1 MPRTALRFLIALAGL
16 AIAVNAAFAENRI
29 ALVIGNSSY
38 RSVSVLPNPENDAK
52 AMTELLNTAGF
63 EVVSARD
70 LSQAEMRAT
79 IGDFAARVAAKGPD
93 TVALVFFAGHGV
105 QIDGENFLVPVDA
118 RVERETDVPLQAV
131 RLADL
136 MNALAAVPSS
146 KRIVMLDACRNN
158 PFSEINKTSGRG
170 LAIVDAPTGSI
181 VAYST
186 SPGAVAED
194 GPGSNSP
201 FTAAMLAVAVEPGVP
216 IEQAFKRVRLAVH
229 QATEG
234 RQTPWESSSLT
245 GDFFFFPGQG
255 GGAAAGQGG
264 GKAGARSIAEWRQQL
279 TKLKAPDAFEI
290 VIREDVVEAYE
301 AFLALYGEP
310 PFGPRVRALL
320 ERRKEMVA
328 WYAAVTINTVAS
340 YQTFLASYPNS
351 DLATTARRLMERA
364 RNRSLAAG
372 APPPGGGGA
381 GGGGPQGGSASP
393 QVASLT
399 PTPTGP
405 MCPCTPPPVREK
417 EKKAKEKEKEKK
429 KPEPTRRVKRMPT
442 DDDVFGPG
450 GGPPSSGGAAI
461 PVQIGIGVMGGG
473 GFRRGSSGPTRH
485 PSSSYGDRPSMGRSP
500 HPN

>member
-1 MPRTALRFLIALAGL
+1 MPRAALRFLIALAGL
-16 AIAVNAAFAENRI
+16 LIAVQAAIAESRI

-38 RSVSVLPNPENDAK
+38 RSASVLPNPENDAK

-70 LSQAEMRAT
+70 LSQAEMRVT

-93 TVALVFFAGHGV
+93 TVAVVFYAGHGV

-118 RVERETDVPLQAV
+118 QVERESDVPLQAV

-136 MNALAAVPSS
+136 MNALAAVPS
-146 KRIVMLDACRNN
+146 KNRIVMLDACRNN
-158 PFSEINKTSGRG
+158 PFSEINKTTGRG

-181 VAYST
+181 VAYAT

-194 GPGSNSP
+194 GAGLNSP
-201 FTAAMLAVAVEPGVP
+201 FTTAMLTVAREPGVP

-245 GDFFFFPGQG
+245 GEFFFFPDQG

-264 GKAGARSIAEWRQQL
+264 GKAGAKSVAAWRQQL
-279 TKLKAPDAFEI
+279 TKLKAPDAYEL

-301 AFLALYGEP
+301 AFLGLYGEP
-310 PFGPRVRALL
+310 PFGARVRALL

-340 YQTFLASYPNS
+340 YQAFLASYPNS

-372 APPPGGGGA
+372 SPPPGGGGA
-381 GGGGPQGGSASP
+381 GGGGPQAGGPSP
-393 QVASLT
+393 QVASL
-399 PTPTGP
+399 TPTGP

-417 EKKAKEKEKEKK
+417 EKKAKEKEK
-429 KPEPTRRVKRMPT
+429 KPDPPRRAKRMPT

-450 GGPPSSGGAAI
+450 GGPPSSGGVGI

-473 GFRRGSSGPTRH
+473 GGRRPSHGS
-485 PSSSYGDRPSMGRSP
+485 PSRSPSYGDRPSSIGRP